1 MQGQWPEEEG
11 EYLDTIVG
19 KDMISR
25 GHLQLQV
32 AGEGHADH
40 VQEQRLADTVHH
52 GQGYESVSL
61 GSAAKEQVRGG
72 AVADKS
78 EAVNYDKY
86 PVHDLSRAQEYCG
99 RSEEVTVSSK
109 EDTTMKMLSMKKK

>member
-1 MQGQWPEEEG
+1 
-11 EYLDTIVG
+11 
-19 KDMISR
+19 MISR

-72 AVADKS
+72 AVAGKS

-86 PVHDLSRAQEYCG
+86 PVHDL
-99 RSEEVTVSSK
+99 
-109 EDTTMKMLSMKKK
+109 